1 MRHSLFFLI
10 CVLVVAVAPS
20 RCDADTIPLIL
31 DPGFSFVTLSIDGEA
46 FQQSPAT
53 GTATVDLSAHSATS
67 GTGQVTTLDLT
78 LTNGLSFPGTI
89 PILGGATA
97 STTGGDVSFSLV
109 APGAAGTI
117 VPAPA
122 GISGGNFSQ
131 LANEIAAD
139 GDVIFSSILGFTIFD
154 LDTLTIS
161 PTDFNGIGV
170 DQSGDTFT
178 VGGNF
183 LINQELD
190 VDGTIVTL
198 DAVGQF
204 FGSGIK
210 TVPEPGSTMILIGMG
225 TVLLTRRQR

>member
-1 MRHSLFFLI
+1 MRRSLLFLT
-10 CVLVVAVAPS
+10 CALVL
-20 RCDADTIPLIL
+20 TISASQCTAGIVSLTL
-31 DPGFSFVTLSIDGEA
+31 DPNFSFVTLSIDGEA

-117 VPAPA
+117 VPSAVVV
-122 GISGGNFSQ
+122 SGGNFSQ

-161 PTDFNGIGV
+161 PTDFNGLGV
-170 DQSGDTFT
+170 EQSGDTFL

-183 LINQELD
+183 QIAQELD
-190 VDGTIVTL
+190 VAGTIVTL
-198 DAVGQF
+198 DATGQF

-210 TVPEPGSTMILIGMG
+210 PC
-225 TVLLTRRQR
+225 LLYTSPSPRDRG